1 MCGVIIIG
9 GELLAWWSWVQTEG
23 HNITNGLFVVVVVV
37 VVFTKYHFKKIRG
50 TEILPNP
57 RNDPVTVVTDHTR
70 SMAFAIW

>member
-37 VVFTKYHFKKIRG
+37 VVFTKYHFKKILKYYRIPG
-50 TEILPNP
+50 MTQLL
-57 RNDPVTVVTDHTR
+57 
-70 SMAFAIW
+70 